1 MDLLALLT
9 SDEEEAEAP
18 ADPEP
23 LALAVRPPTADPE
36 PLALA
41 VRPPTADPEPLALA
55 VRPPTADPEPL
66 ALAVRPGPVTVA
78 ARRMTP
84 KWAYHI
90 SKMRLCKS
98 LLCQKGIVRKQ
109 ATFIKQAAL
118 FSRF

>member
-18 ADPEP
+18 
-23 LALAVRPPTADPE
+23 
-36 PLALA
+36 
-41 VRPPTADPEPLALA
+41 ADPEPLALA